1 MNELLKLIQQ
11 ESAIKAFTEGK
22 ASFSHLSPTQ
32 EAILLAASYRLD
44 PRPIFVV
51 KSNLYQA
58 QHLHAK
64 LQLWLNDEELSLFA
78 VEESLRVEA
87 IASSPEINVQKMET
101 MSKLSSGVPI
111 LCITHSGA
119 AVRNLPLPNYFKTST
134 LHLKSSQLIDLQ
146 SLQKQLR
153 DIGYTSVNRVD
164 QPCCYASRGGIID
177 IFPINSEFPVRIEF
191 FDNEIESL
199 RYFDLSSQR
208 TTELIDKIRIQPATD
223 ILFTPEQIVEIHER
237 VEALLLREASRRQ
250 PSEMMVL
257 EENIRRDLDYID
269 QHIKENH
276 LYQYTAALSATASI
290 FDYTSDPLVILS
302 SVEEVKTHLH
312 TLTEETV
319 DYIQERSSDNKALPL
334 FSVFHDLPAILG
346 KYQRTDFHQ
355 FETMKQ
361 EVQYRIHDAFI
372 PQQTLPLHVKLL
384 GGMVQKQHVIC
395 CLKEAE
401 IKQLIPL
408 LIEAKLP
415 YTMVLDRLDEPHLTL
430 LHHDWDEGFEIS
442 SRNILV
448 LTSKELF
455 NHKTVIG
462 RYSNKFKEAE
472 TLSTYQDL
480 QVGDYV
486 VHHQHGVG
494 RYLGIITREMEG
506 VHKDFL
512 HIVYRGDD
520 TLLVPLE
527 QFQLV
532 RKFVSREG
540 VVPKLNKLGSNEW
553 VKTKAKIREN
563 VKDIAD
569 RLINLY
575 SKRETGI
582 GYTFGP
588 DSELQKE
595 FEDEFEF
602 PLTLDQEV
610 AITEIKQDMMSAK
623 PMDRLLCG
631 DVGFGKT
638 EVAIR
643 VAFKAV
649 AEHKQVAFLCP
660 TTVLARQHYQTF
672 LHRFANY
679 PVNIAVLNRFVV
691 ESRQKEIVKEVKEG
705 KIDILIGT
713 HRLLSKDVKFKDLGL
728 LVIDEEQR
736 FGVEH
741 KEKIKEVRASV
752 DVLSLSATPIP
763 RTLQMS
769 LIGVR
774 SLSQLETP
782 PLNRLPVQTYV
793 LEKNRGV
800 IKEVIQREL
809 ARNGQVFYLFN
820 NVAQI
825 YSVAYQIKQDIPEA
839 SVAVAH
845 GQMNREEIED
855 VMFRFTQNE
864 YNVMVCTTIIETGI
878 DIPNANTMIIDKAD
892 TFGLSQL
899 YQIKGRV
906 GRSDRLAYA
915 YLMYTPRKQLSEIAM
930 KRLQSIKEFTELGSG
945 YKIAMR
951 DLTIRGAGE
960 MLGDSQSGFIDTVG
974 IDMYIEMLQQAINE
988 KRTGIAV
995 PEEIMIAKPNYSV
1008 DAYIP
1013 QPFAPQDYEKITLYQ
1028 RIDKAE
1034 NQHEL
1039 KKLQEEIADMYGKLP
1054 KSVALLFEKKRLEIL
1069 ISEPRIKSFK
1079 ELKTHAQLVF
1089 SAEWSSHIDGV
1100 RLFKMISDISPE
1112 ITLKYAQGNII
1123 VNLPKSQDWLTQATT
1138 ILDKTAALPLKGEN
1152 HANR

>member
-11 ESAIKAFTEGK
+11 ESAIKAFTQGK

-32 EAILLAASYRLD
+32 EAILLAASYRLS
-44 PRPIFVV
+44 PRSIFVV

-64 LQLWLNDEELSLFA
+64 LQLWLSDEELALFA

-101 MSKLSSGVPI
+101 MSKLSNGHPI

-119 AVRNLPLPNYFKTST
+119 AVRNLPLPEYFKAST
-134 LHLKSSQLIDLQ
+134 LQLKTAQLIDLQ

-153 DIGYTSVNRVD
+153 DIGYTPVNRVD

-199 RYFDLSSQR
+199 RFFDLSSQR
-208 TTELIDKIRIQPATD
+208 TTELISEIWIQPATD
-223 ILFTPEQIVEIHER
+223 ILFTPQQIIEIHER
-237 VEALLLREASRRQ
+237 VEALLQREMNRRQ
-250 PSEMMVL
+250 MSDGIVL

-269 QHIKENH
+269 HHIKENH
-276 LYQYTAALSATASI
+276 LYQYTAALSVTASI
-290 FDYTSDPLVILS
+290 FDYTNDPLVILS
-302 SVEEVKTHLH
+302 SVEEVKAHLH

-319 DYIQERSSDNKALPL
+319 DYIQERSSDNKTLPL
-334 FSVFHDLPAILG
+334 FSVFHDLPTILA
-346 KYQRTDFHQ
+346 KYQRNDFHQ

-361 EVQYRIHDAFI
+361 EVQYRIHDAFV

-384 GGMVQKQHVIC
+384 GGMVLKQHVIC

-408 LIEAKLP
+408 LIEAKIP

-430 LHHDWDEGFEIS
+430 LHQDLDEGFEIS
-442 SRNILV
+442 SRNIVV

-494 RYLGIITREMEG
+494 KYLGIITREREG

-553 VKTKAKIREN
+553 VKTKAKIKEN

-582 GYTFGP
+582 GYTYGP

-610 AITEIKQDMMSAK
+610 AITEIKQDMMAAK

-643 VAFKAV
+643 AAFKAV

-672 LHRFANY
+672 LRRFANY

-741 KEKIKEVRASV
+741 KEKIKEVRESV

-988 KRTGIAV
+988 KRTGIV
-995 PEEIMIAKPNYSV
+995 LPEEIMITKPNYSV

-1069 ISEPRIKSFK
+1069 ITEPRIKSFK

-1100 RLFKMISDISPE
+1100 RLFKMISDLSPE

-1138 ILDKTAALPLKGEN
+1138 ILDKTASLPLKGDN